1 MNACKESFR
10 QKKRGRIVVN
20 EKTKKNGG
28 DSRIDGLRLVLKQIR
43 L

>member
-10 QKKRGRIVVN
+10 QKKKIRREMVATG
-20 EKTKKNGG
+20 
-28 DSRIDGLRLVLKQIR
+28 RIDGLRQVLKQIR